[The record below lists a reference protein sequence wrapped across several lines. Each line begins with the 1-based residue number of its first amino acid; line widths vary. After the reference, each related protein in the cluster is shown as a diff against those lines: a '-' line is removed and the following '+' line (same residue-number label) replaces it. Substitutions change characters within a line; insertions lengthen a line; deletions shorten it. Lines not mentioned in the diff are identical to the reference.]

1 MEINLENPN
10 LDDFLPNELIEKDLS
25 NLLWEDDPDVPIE
38 LEEESIVVPVG
49 IPLEIVSKSYR
60 QNVYEGGF
68 GNHYATL
75 VAIGG
80 VSDRDGGYLEAQY
93 CFATLF
99 YSSEKSLITVDFHS
113 EMR

>member
-1 MEINLENPN
+1 MNITFGNPN

-25 NLLWEDDPDVPIE
+25 IFLWEDYPNVPIE
-38 LEEESIVVPVG
+38 LEEESIVIPVSTG
-49 IPLEIVSKSYR
+49 LEVVAKSYR

-68 GNHYATL
+68 GNHYAVL

-80 VSDRDGGYLEAQY
+80 VRDNEGGYLYPEY

-99 YSSEKSLITVDFHS
+99 YSSEKLLITLDFHS